1 MNTRSSPSPKTL
13 KPSDFVSA
21 ASSLDVSVAAI
32 RAIAEVEAVGTGFMD
47 SGHPDV
53 LFERHVM
60 YKQLREK
67 FGLARANALAKEHP
81 DIVNPVSGG
90 YGKESAQPKRLERAA
105 EIDRECALN
114 SASWGLFQIMGYHW
128 RALGYAT
135 QQTFINA
142 MYKDEGAHLFAF
154 CRFIKINP
162 ALHMALKQRD
172 WVRVARLYNGPN
184 HAKNNYA
191 PRMAAAYNRI
201 AKEAA

>member
-1 MNTRSSPSPKTL
+1 
-13 KPSDFVSA
+13 
-21 ASSLDVSVAAI
+21 
-32 RAIAEVEAVGTGFMD
+32 
-47 SGHPDV
+47 
-53 LFERHVM
+53 M
-60 YKQLREK
+60 YKQLRDK
-67 FGLARANALAKEHP
+67 FGLARANALAKAHP

-162 ALHMALKQRD
+162 SLHVALKNRN
-172 WVRVARLYNGPN
+172 WTAFARGYNGPAY
-184 HAKNNYA
+184 AKNQYDTK
-191 PRMAAAYNRI
+191 MAAAYDRLT
-201 AKEAA
+201 KEAA